1 MSLSCSFQ
9 MCLESSA
16 SCLLCQRGN
25 EFVWLLYL
33 DFMKVGGWL
42 DFALISS
49 GRVLDFL
56 KGENFPVT
64 KLEGTSKKSV
74 SKRLF
79 SMVIDS
85 LSFLNKP

>member
-1 MSLSCSFQ
+1 
-9 MCLESSA
+9 
-16 SCLLCQRGN
+16 
-25 EFVWLLYL
+25 
-33 DFMKVGGWL
+33 MKVGGWL

-79 SMVIDS
+79 SMVTDS